1 MARGVEVI
9 ALRRGQQDHQC
20 RGIEATATRRINERI
35 GDGRRAVAGTRVV
48 GSRERTVGGDKVRG
62 ERVAGRAV
70 IARANVH
77 TRAGEWA
84 LVTEQGVLLL
94 VACRE
99 QHVVA
104 ISREVAKA
112 GHAVDALDV
121 TTAIAG
127 SATGSAQL
135 AASIV
140 VTDDK
145 VDDAADRVT
154 AVHSG
159 CAVLQHVDLLE
170 GCERDA
176 VHVDG
181 GAVRK
186 GPAPGYALA
195 VDQHQSAL

>member
-1 MARGVEVI
+1 TEVSFVSECAKSRHSVE
-9 ALRRGQQDHQC
+9 AHDLY
-20 RGIEATATRRINERI
+20 A
-35 GDGRRAVAGTRVV
+35 
-48 GSRERTVGGDKVRG
+48 S
-62 ERVAGRAV
+62 
-70 IARANVH
+70 
-77 TRAGEWA
+77 
-84 LVTEQGVLLL
+84 
-94 VACRE
+94 
-99 QHVVA
+99 
-104 ISREVAKA
+104 IS
-112 GHAVDALDV
+112 
-121 TTAIAG
+121 G

-135 AASIV
+135 AATIV